1 MTLPSSDN
9 LKARLP
15 KKDSSQDQRL
25 ENLKSSLKTAYKL
38 AAKANRKSH
47 QNNKRLYDRKAKLR
61 KFQVTDMVYLYHPAR
76 KPGLTKKFHLP
87 WTGPFQITKKI
98 SDLNF
103 EIADQNGKRQVVHV
117 NRLKKA
123 YSFDS
128 WKSKQNQ
135 RPAKKPRKSPTKHL
149 NEDTENEVQIRS
161 FPLQRNAQVL
171 EGFEPRTLPNQVP
184 STLKSVSPVANT
196 PCSERLDP
204 TYEPA
209 PTPRSRRE
217 LGTTRPEPPLTRSRT
232 RIQMQYSS
240 VAEATEPLDQTQNLS
255 PPADI
260 TADLATNS

>member
-149 NEDTENEVQIRS
+149 NEDAENEVQIRS
-161 FPLQRNAQVL
+161 FPLQRNAQAP
-171 EGFEPRTLPNQVP
+171 EGFEPRTPPNQVP
-184 STLKSVSPVANT
+184 NTPETVSPVTNT
-196 PCSERLDP
+196 PPLR
-204 TYEPA
+204 
-209 PTPRSRRE
+209 TP
-217 LGTTRPEPPLTRSRT
+217 GPN
-232 RIQMQYSS
+232 I
-240 VAEATEPLDQTQNLS
+240 
-255 PPADI
+255 
-260 TADLATNS
+260 